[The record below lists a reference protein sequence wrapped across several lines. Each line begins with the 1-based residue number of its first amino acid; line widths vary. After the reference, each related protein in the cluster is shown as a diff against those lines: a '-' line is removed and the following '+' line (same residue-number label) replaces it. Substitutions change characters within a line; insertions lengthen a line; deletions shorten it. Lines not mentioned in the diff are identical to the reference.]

1 MQSNSNP
8 PALNKRIFWDIN
20 FEALDYEK
28 KAAFVI
34 ERVFERGDVPD
45 IRACRRYY
53 GDEIIKAVLTNAK
66 WLPLST
72 ICLACALFSNEL
84 TDYKCY
90 NTAQSNPAHWI
101 Y

>member
-1 MQSNSNP
+1 MSYKEYPVFNR
-8 PALNKRIFWDIN
+8 RIFWDVDY
-20 FEALDYEK
+20 EALDYNN
-28 KAAFVI
+28 KAAFII

-53 GDEIIKAVLTNAK
+53 GDEKIREVLTNAK
-66 WLPLST
+66 WLSLQT
-72 ICLACALFSNEL
+72 IYFACALLNNEL

-90 NTAQSNPAHWI
+90 NTAQSNPQHWQ